1 MEHFGTASSNNCAS
15 LVLYKQAEIFFFTK
29 QLITNDITH
38 TFKFSIP
45 TVRKER
51 DSIESTFRVYKNL
64 FELIRRARKAPSKHA
79 CCFFLYS
86 PLSFLRLEDNFFLSQ
101 LFALFFPL
109 FGGHFLVFFRFFII
123 RRPFLGSI
131 FELYKKGTSLMKD
144 LLLPPFF

>member
-1 MEHFGTASSNNCAS
+1 MEHFGAASSNNCAS
-15 LVLYKQAEIFFFTK
+15 LVLYKQAE
-29 QLITNDITH
+29 ITNDITH

-64 FELIRRARKAPSKHA
+64 FEVIRRARKAPSKHA

-131 FELYKKGTSLMKD
+131 LELYKRGLV
-144 LLLPPFF
+144 L

>member
-1 MEHFGTASSNNCAS
+1 MDHLRFCFRRSLRGIKMELIVMVYITDYFRNAINFLTFFKEKGVKEHFGAASSNNCAS

-79 CCFFLYS
+79 CCFFFYT
-86 PLSFLRLEDNFFLSQ
+86 
-101 LFALFFPL
+101 ALFL
-109 FGGHFLVFFRFFII
+109 FSVWRTIFF
-123 RRPFLGSI
+123 
-131 FELYKKGTSLMKD
+131 
-144 LLLPPFF
+144 